1 MKPTSLKV
9 LLLLNQQQSSLF
21 SEEGGLNEAYD
32 CRLVDVRS
40 LGVSTQN
47 MSGTLRKVAE
57 HAPDVLLIDSTLAWQ
72 FALRVAIRLRD
83 QMPRLSIVL
92 LPNVLDAGEGLKE
105 LPEFLAKGLPGSESA
120 GGARVAGDSI
130 ARTIRYIHGRLEL
143 QRTLLQM
150 ALRDELTGLHNRR
163 GLMALAT
170 HRLKWA
176 RDMGQPMLMFFADL
190 DGLKWINDQ
199 FGHAEGD
206 RAISLVAAGF
216 QQTFRKSDVTGHLSG
231 DEFVAMILEEPGRGA
246 EAICQRLQIN
256 LAERSRAE
264 KRYKL
269 SLSVGVARFNPDQPV
284 SLQEL
289 MRQADTAM
297 YRQKGYRRLRV
308 PEAVSAANLRVG
320 ARDGGSVKRGVL
332 AESAA
337 VTARA
342 IAGSG

>member
-9 LLLLNQQQSSLF
+9 LLLLNQQRSSLF
-21 SEEGGLNEAYD
+21 SEGGFNEAYD

-47 MSGTLRKVAE
+47 LSGTLRKVAE

-72 FALRVAIRLRD
+72 FVLRVAIRLRD

-92 LPNVLDAGEGLKE
+92 LPNILDAGDGLKE
-105 LPEFLAKGLPGSESA
+105 LPEFIAKGLPGSESA
-120 GGARVAGDSI
+120 GSARVAGDSV
-130 ARTIRYIHGRLEL
+130 ARTIRYIHGRLAL
-143 QRTLLQM
+143 QRALLQM

-163 GLMALAT
+163 GFMALAT

-176 RDMGQPMLMFFADL
+176 RDMGQPVLTFFADL
-190 DGLKWINDQ
+190 NGLKWINDQ

-216 QQTFRKSDVTGHLSG
+216 EQTFRKSDVTGHLSG

-246 EAICQRLQIN
+246 EPICQRLQMN
-256 LAERSRAE
+256 LADCSRAE
-264 KRYKL
+264 ARYKL
-269 SLSVGVARFNPDQPV
+269 SLSVGVARFNPDKPV

-297 YRQKGYRRLRV
+297 CRQKGHKRFRV
-308 PEAVSAANLRVG
+308 PEAVSAANLR
-320 ARDGGSVKRGVL
+320 ACTRDCGSVKRGVL

-337 VTARA
+337 LTPRA